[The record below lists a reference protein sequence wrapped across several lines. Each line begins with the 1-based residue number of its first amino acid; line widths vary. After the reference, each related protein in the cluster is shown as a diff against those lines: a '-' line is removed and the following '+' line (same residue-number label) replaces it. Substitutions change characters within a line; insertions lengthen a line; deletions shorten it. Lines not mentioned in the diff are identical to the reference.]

1 MINELDEYFKLQPE
15 DFDCCPFQWWL
26 SHRAQFPNLYHMATD
41 VLSIP
46 GKPSINFLEYLLMQ
60 S

>member
-1 MINELDEYFKLQPE
+1 MIDELDEYFKLQSE

-26 SHRAQFPNLYHMATD
+26 SHQAQFPNLYHLATD

-46 GKPSINFLEYLLMQ
+46 GKLSIDSLE
-60 S
+60 